1 MIAKRVLGV
10 LAIAAAVALVAHTL
24 AGGQGRIGFV
34 GAAVLAVV
42 GIVWLR
48 DPGKGI
54 DEITPPDL
62 TCPELEASVA
72 KARATL
78 PQFLPHVEKGVDG
91 AFVKFPL
98 ETAGGRTEHIWGYV
112 HFYKDGRFNVSLA
125 NRPRDPREPAEGR
138 RDVLIGQVEDWQI
151 MQPDGR
157 IRGAHSLVAL
167 FKYHEA
173 RGVKLT
179 PKMRK
184 QKASLVDA

>member
-1 MIAKRVLGV
+1 MLAKRILG
-10 LAIAAAVALVAHTL
+10 AAAILAALALVGWIL
-24 AGGQGRIGFV
+24 ANGRSKFS
-34 GAAVLAVV
+34 L
-42 GIVWLR
+42 GIPLVMAGMGWVWLR
-48 DPGKGI
+48 DEGRGI
-54 DEITPPDL
+54 DQITPPDL
-62 TCPELEASVA
+62 KCPELEASVA

-98 ETAGGRTEHIWGYV
+98 QTPQGNTEHIWGYV

-125 NRPRDPREPAEGR
+125 NAPYDPQQPADGR
-138 RDVLIGQVEDWQI
+138 RDVPIGDIEDWQI

-157 IRGAHSLVAL
+157 IRGAHSLIAL
-167 FKYHEA
+167 FRYHEA

-184 QKASLVDA
+184 QKASLIDA